1 MNKYLIS
8 CIMIAFLL
16 QNSIFGQSDTYSID
30 ITNFSSRKYDEFSPV
45 YYKNGLV
52 FCTNRKTGL
61 FMNYLS
67 QDNKGLI
74 KLHFIEAV
82 SGLEGGKGRIFSKD
96 IKTRFNDGP
105 ASFTKDYDT
114 IYFSRNLKVDGS
126 IREITNPRNK
136 LGIFSAINIDGK
148 WIKGQGL
155 RFNNEYYNITTPYI
169 SPDGNFLFFASDN
182 PEGFGGT
189 DLYYSQWKTDYWDE
203 PVNLGPE
210 INTAGN
216 ESYPFVNSA
225 GGLFFSSD
233 GHQGLG
239 GKDIFYTEKRNG
251 IWQKPVHI
259 DPPINSQF
267 DDFGLVA
274 DSIMSEGYFSS
285 RRKSSVDIYRYRTN
299 FHQLFYCSSQREN
312 QYCFKFSDKGEIPVD
327 DRYVQYI
334 WSFSD
339 GAKVQGSNAEH
350 CFKGPGTYTVSLDAI
365 DKNTGRIFFSKLRYD
380 VEIKDIEQPVI
391 TSPNSALSGE
401 PVKFDGLMSYFPGSD
416 ILLKTWYFGD
426 ETRTVGESVSHTY
439 KAKGDYEVRLG
450 LVIRDNSSGVI
461 RDVCVVKP
469 IRVFDDLVEKNAY
482 DSQESKPDLK
492 SDIME
497 YDHAFQKNIY
507 SAGKDFNQDMVFH
520 VELLNSGTRLDAEKD
535 IFKKLPA
542 KYTVKE
548 IYSPDKKSYSY
559 IVSEEMSLMNTYP
572 AFSEILKSGF
582 SDAIVKPFILEGPES
597 KELNNLKRVFGVS
610 ADAYFRPGIY
620 NLSTAGTQFMDLVL
634 GFMSKYPDVKLEVG
648 VHTDTQGSAY
658 TNQVLS
664 QRRAEAM
671 VNYLVING
679 IDKSRLIAK
688 GYGGNRPVASNILEA
703 DRKLNR
709 RVDFTIVK

>member
-1 MNKYLIS
+1 MNKYLIL
-8 CIMIAFLL
+8 CILIAFLL

-61 FMNYLS
+61 FLNYLG
-67 QDNKGLI
+67 QDNKGLLKI
-74 KLHFIEAV
+74 HFVDISKGA
-82 SGLEGGKGRIFSKD
+82 GKGKLFSRD

-105 ASFTKDYDT
+105 ASFSKDGDT
-114 IYFSRNLKVDGS
+114 IYYSRNLKVDGS

-136 LGIFSAINIDGK
+136 LGIFSAINIDGN

-189 DLYYSQWKTDYWDE
+189 DLYYSEWKTDYWDD

-216 ESYPFVNSA
+216 ESYPYVNSA

-233 GHQGLG
+233 GHEGLG
-239 GKDIFYTEKRNG
+239 GKDIFYTEKKNG
-251 IWQKPVHI
+251 KWQKPVHL

-267 DDFGLVA
+267 DDFGLIA
-274 DSIMSEGYFSS
+274 DSIFSEGYFSS
-285 RRKSSVDIYRYRTN
+285 GRKNSIDIYHYNTN
-299 FHQLFYCSSQREN
+299 FQQMFYCSEQREN
-312 QYCFKFSDKGEIPVD
+312 QYCFIFTDKGEIPVD
-327 DRYVQYI
+327 DRYIQYI

-339 GAKVQGSNAEH
+339 GTKVQGLNAEH
-350 CFKGPGTYTVSLDAI
+350 CFKGPGAYTVSLDAI
-365 DKNTGRIFFSKLRYD
+365 DKNTGRVFFTKQRYD
-380 VEIKDIEQPVI
+380 LELKDIEQPVI

-401 PVKFDGLMSYFPGSD
+401 PVQLDGLMSFFPGSD

-426 ETRTVGESVSHTY
+426 GVRTVGESVSHTY
-439 KAKGDYEVRLG
+439 KEKGDYEVRLG
-450 LVIRDNSSGVI
+450 LKIRDNSTGVI

-469 IRVFDDLVEKNAY
+469 LRVFDSLAEKNTY
-482 DSQESKPDLK
+482 DSEESKPYHR
-492 SDIME
+492 SDIKE

-507 SAGKDFNQDMVFH
+507 SVGEDSNQDMVFH
-520 VELLNSGTRLDAEKD
+520 VELLSSGTRLSADNE

-542 KYTVKE
+542 KFTVKE
-548 IYSPDKKSYSY
+548 FYLPEAGSYSY
-559 IVSEEMSLMNTYP
+559 VVREEMSLMNTYP
-572 AFSEILKSGF
+572 AFAEILKLGF
-582 SDAIVKPFILEGPES
+582 SDAKVKPFVLQDAES

-610 ADAYFRPGIY
+610 ADAYFRPGTY
-620 NLSTAGTQFMDLVL
+620 NLSSAGTQFMDLVL
-634 GFMSKYPDVKLEVG
+634 GFMSKYPGVKLEIE

-658 TNQVLS
+658 SNQVLS

-679 IDKSRLIAK
+679 INRNKLIAK
-688 GYGGNRPVASNILEA
+688 GYGGTRPVASNILEA